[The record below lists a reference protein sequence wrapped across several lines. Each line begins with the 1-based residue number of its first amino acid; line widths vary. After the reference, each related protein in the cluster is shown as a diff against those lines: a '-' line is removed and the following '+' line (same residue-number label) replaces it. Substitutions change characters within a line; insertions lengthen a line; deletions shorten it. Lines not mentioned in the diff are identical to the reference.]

1 MPTLAMTIEVKRVKM
16 INSVFMQGFVAA
28 LAAGLVTGVG
38 GFLIFL
44 KKRYLKAE
52 INLLLNLAAGVML
65 AASFF
70 SLLVPSMFDIMKEAE
85 DLYWGAFKYVTA
97 VFFGVLLVWI
107 LNLLIPHEHNAMGHH
122 GPHFDLKKAWLFIIA
137 ITLHKLPEGL
147 AVGVA
152 FGAEEL
158 VNPLSL
164 VIGIAAHNIPEG
176 LTIAISLVAAGTS
189 RLRSAL
195 TALAIGLV
203 QPLGAIIGLLLMD
216 ISFNIVPY
224 GMALAGGTLLFVVI
238 NEILPETYGVQNTNR
253 SAAAVFAGFIVMTYL
268 TIVLAE

>member
-1 MPTLAMTIEVKRVKM
+1 MV
-16 INSVFMQGFVAA
+16 NQVFLHGFLAA
-28 LAAGLVTGVG
+28 LVAGMVTGVG
-38 GFLIFL
+38 GFCIFL

-52 INLLLNLAAGVML
+52 INMLLNVAAGVML

-70 SLLVPSMFDIMKEAE
+70 SLLVPSMQEIVRDSS
-85 DLYWGAFKYVTA
+85 LLQTSLNYVLA
-97 VFFGVLLVWI
+97 VFGGVLLVWI

-152 FGAEEL
+152 YGAENI

-176 LTIAISLVAAGTS
+176 LTIAISLVAAGNS
-189 RLRSAL
+189 RLRAAL
-195 TALAIGLV
+195 TAFAIGLV
-203 QPLGAIIGLLLMD
+203 QPLGAIVGLFLMGL
-216 ISFNIVPY
+216 SFNIVPY

-238 NEILPETYGVQNTNR
+238 NEILPETYGNQNTNK
-253 SAAAVFAGFIVMTYL
+253 SAAAVFAGFIIMTYL
-268 TIVLAE
+268 SIIFH